1 MRDERSAGVV
11 VFLHGHGHST
21 PEQIGDPSRRFLLL
35 NYGRHWDFAKG
46 HVEPGET
53 DHQAAV
59 RELFEE
65 TGISDAKFVDGFVRE
80 VDYYFRSSRHGVV
93 HKTVVFFLATTE
105 TSDVKISAE
114 HVGFTFLDFDKAL
127 AKVSYASARE
137 ILRAAEG
144 FLAAKPPT
152 DQSIDQPERSVIP

>member
-11 VFLHGHGHST
+11 VFLHGDGHPT
-21 PEQIGDPSRRFLLL
+21 PQQIGDSSRRFLLL

-65 TGISDAKFVDGFVRE
+65 TGISDAKFVEGFVRE

-93 HKTVVFFLATTE
+93 HKTVVFFLATTATTE
-105 TSDVKISAE
+105 VKLSDE
-114 HVGFTFLDFDKAL
+114 HIGFTFLDFDQAIT
-127 AKVSYASARE
+127 KVSYASARE
-137 ILRAAEG
+137 ILRAAAG
-144 FLAAKPPT
+144 FLEANTPADP
-152 DQSIDQPERSVIP
+152 PERTSPP